1 METAEKRELLDLAK
15 NVKIAEEIGIDLYI
29 SAEFSVI
36 KVSREGLDVIIS
48 TKDDRHVDF
57 IEIMRYSAKVFG
69 YLDTAKNIK
78 TIQDRICKGLI

>member
-1 METAEKRELLDLAK
+1 METIEKRDLMDLAK
-15 NVKIAEEIGIDLYI
+15 NVKIAEEIGTDLYI

-48 TKDDRHVDF
+48 IKDDRHVDF
-57 IEIMRYSAKVFG
+57 VEIMRYSARVFG

-78 TIQDRICKGLI
+78 TIQNKLCKGLI